1 MDKNTELLNSLGRT
15 IGMELTFD
23 LHGQCFLLLDQR
35 LMLSIRS
42 LPDSLILYGMLGEFS
57 DNGSAGLWQQTLALN
72 LTLTEA
78 GEGSLVLDES
88 TDAVMLVKHL
98 TSDMLSSHDFA
109 EAVDRFATRLEQ
121 LLAYLGEMEGL
132 DPIKPSL
139 RYV

>member
-1 MDKNTELLNSLGRT
+1 MDKNAELLNSLGRT

-23 LHGQCFLLLDQR
+23 QRGQCFLLLDQR

-42 LPDSLILYGMLGEFS
+42 LPGSLIVYGMLGEL
-57 DNGSAGLWQQTLALN
+57 DVNGSADFWQQALALN

-78 GEGSLVLDES
+78 GEGSLVLDDS
-88 TDAVMLVKHL
+88 TGAVMLVKHL

-121 LLAYLGEMEGL
+121 LLASLGEMESF
-132 DPIKPSL
+132 DPPKPSL